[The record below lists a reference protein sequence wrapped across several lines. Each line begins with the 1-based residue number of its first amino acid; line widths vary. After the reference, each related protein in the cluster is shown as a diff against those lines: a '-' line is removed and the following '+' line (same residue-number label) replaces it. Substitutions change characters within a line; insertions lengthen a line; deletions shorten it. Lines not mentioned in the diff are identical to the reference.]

1 MQRAGK
7 HTAKIA
13 QHIPCARRRTRPVLE
28 QRVAADGG
36 VGIGVSGHG
45 KDLPALRDRIF
56 GEEQRAAFL
65 RRLDH
70 DRRHGETGGNAVAQ
84 PEAEA
89 RHGHIRRK
97 LAHDRTAARDA
108 LRARARK
115 IQIDCR
121 TGHAHADTARIQ
133 RTLGG

>member
-1 MQRAGK
+1 M
-7 HTAKIA
+7 
-13 QHIPCARRRTRPVLE
+13 
-28 QRVAADGG
+28 
-36 VGIGVSGHG
+36 GIGVSGHS

-70 DRRHGETGGNAVAQ
+70 DRRHGETRGDAVAQ

-97 LAHDRTAARDA
+97 LAHDRAAARDA

-115 IQIDCR
+115 IQIDR
-121 TGHAHADTARIQ
+121 RAGHAHADTARIQ

>member
-1 MQRAGK
+1 M
-7 HTAKIA
+7 
-13 QHIPCARRRTRPVLE
+13 
-28 QRVAADGG
+28 
-36 VGIGVSGHG
+36 GIGVSGHG

-70 DRRHGETGGNAVAQ
+70 DRRHGESGGDAVAQ
-84 PEAEA
+84 AEAEA

-97 LAHDRTAARDA
+97 LAHDRAAARDA

-115 IQIDCR
+115 IQIDR
-121 TGHAHADTARIQ
+121 RAGHAHADTARIQ